1 MTDKAKGN
9 VLFVVALVMLVLT
22 TMLHGSFQ
30 VLSGI
35 TGGLLAVVSL
45 YYELKI
51 RLKNIVSFFRGDR

>member
-22 TMLHGSFQ
+22 TMLHGGLQ

-45 YYELKI
+45 YYDLKI
-51 RLKNIVSFFRGDR
+51 RLKNIVSFFKGR

>member
-22 TMLHGSFQ
+22 TMLHGGLQ

-51 RLKNIVSFFRGDR
+51 RLKNIVSFFKGR

>member
-22 TMLHGSFQ
+22 TMLHGGLQ

-45 YYELKI
+45 YYELKWI
-51 RLKNIVSFFRGDR
+51 GYN